1 MGAPTCARRS
11 RTRGRPLP
19 EEPGARLAAQR
30 EELVARVAALR
41 GDFRAIVEASAQA
54 NLDDEHDPEGA
65 TVAWERQQV
74 DALVAQTERRL
85 RQVEAALA
93 RVAEGGYGTCA
104 VCGRPID
111 PARLEVRPDA
121 ATCVGCA

>member
-1 MGAPTCARRS
+1 MPS
-11 RTRGRPLP
+11 
-19 EEPGARLAAQR
+19 EEAGARLAAQR
-30 EELVARVAALR
+30 EDLLTRLAALR
-41 GDFRAIVEASAQA
+41 GDFRAIVEASVEA

-85 RQVEAALA
+85 RQVEAASA
-93 RVAEGGYGTCA
+93 RVAAGGYGTCT